1 MKIFRGE
8 SLKDAEL
15 IPDTQKR
22 EARMKRIGDVKAC
35 VSRYFYPSKM
45 LNGGDPYRVVK
56 LGLLKNI
63 VEHILEVYTDL
74 SHLLS
79 FSSDESIARHFGT
92 VRGQVST
99 DAVESG
105 YSIGGSDTEWIL
117 ENTEYLVVEI
127 DIEKRVE
134 VSGQKGIYI
143 LTYADG
149 KRLLLINS
157 LEFLLANEET
167 AKNLPGFA
175 EAKCFAETE
184 REWLVLPA
192 DRCQQLGVPD
202 SLSAVIAI
210 FNDTIDVKAYVSP
223 VKM

>member
-8 SLKDAEL
+8 SLIDAKL
-15 IPDTQKR
+15 NSYPQKR
-22 EARMKRIGDVKAC
+22 DARIRVIKEC
-35 VSRYFYPSKM
+35 VRRGLYPSKM
-45 LNGGDPYRVVK
+45 LNGGDPYRLVK

-63 VEHILEVYTDL
+63 LEHILEVYIDL

-79 FSSDESIARHFGT
+79 FSSDESIARCFGT

-99 DAVESG
+99 DAVEAG
-105 YSIGGSDTEWIL
+105 YSIGGSDTEKIL

-127 DIEKRVE
+127 DIKKRVE

-143 LTYADG
+143 LTYAGG

-175 EAKCFAETE
+175 EAKSFAENE

-192 DRCQQLGVPD
+192 DRCQQQGAPD
-202 SLSAVIAI
+202 SLSAVVAI
-210 FNDTIDVKAYVSP
+210 FNDAIDVKAYVSP
-223 VKM
+223 DFF